1 MGFCG
6 LNKQT
11 CLQRC
16 KFHKECQN
24 RLSCL
29 LCFRWKCFVFF
40 HHTVAHLSYCVWL
53 NTPESHFTIW
63 SKSHLDEKQRRKANR
78 TAEERSKNK
87 VGVKGRA
94 RPCELHF
101 CCPGCAEKVWLLT
114 TWVQPLKGVF
124 LTLWHCFLLYF
135 RNMQTSLLDFFFFFL
150 DIV

>member
-16 KFHKECQN
+16 KFHKECPN
-24 RLSCL
+24 RSSCL
-29 LCFRWKCFVFF
+29 SCFRWKCFLFF

-53 NTPESHFTIW
+53 NAPDSHFTIW
-63 SKSHLDEKQRRKANR
+63 SKSHLDEKQRRKASR
-78 TAEERSKNK
+78 TAEERSEDK

-94 RPCELHF
+94 AFLLSRMCWER
-101 CCPGCAEKVWLLT
+101 LT
-114 TWVQPLKGVF
+114 TDNLGSAPKGCF
-124 LTLWHCFLLYF
+124 FNSMTLFFIIFSQYANKFAWL
-135 RNMQTSLLDFFFFFL
+135 FFFFL